1 MRTRADVGSMATTM
15 RRRLSDRTSG
25 VVGVVRRH
33 RPDYQ
38 LILFMGIL
46 VLIGL
51 IVLYAISPAR
61 TEMIN
66 ASGGNSLDAA
76 HFMQKQLLYLGVGL
90 AAFSFAAVVT
100 TSWWQRYTGIIL
112 LGGFGACLLL
122 AFLGLFLDDGSII
135 IKAGGATRWFNFG
148 IGSFQPAEFLKFGLL
163 LFIAGFLA
171 RRKQQGT
178 LNSMS
183 DTLLP
188 LAFVVGLA
196 ALFVIVFQK
205 DMGTGIT
212 MLGMV
217 TTMLIVAGLKLRLL
231 GLALISLLG
240 VGLLLIVTSPHRIA
254 RVATFLDPAAS
265 GEASSYH
272 ITQAAIALGSGG
284 LTGKGLGQS
293 IQAFGYLPE
302 AVNDSIFAILGETFG
317 FIGVV
322 VIIVIFFALLA
333 RVVKVMDHVVDP
345 TLRLIVAGVF
355 GLIATHVLVN
365 IGAMTGVFPLTG
377 VTLPFLSFGGTSL
390 LFTMLGLGLVFQIS
404 RYTTHSDLRNTEAT
418 HEGTQRRRGFGWSR
432 DTRTGRSKRA

>member
-1 MRTRADVGSMATTM
+1 MSPSSV
-15 RRRLSDRTSG
+15 RRRLSDRASG

-38 LILFMGIL
+38 LVLFMGIL
-46 VLIGL
+46 VLVGL
-51 IVLYAISPAR
+51 VVLYAISPAR

-76 HFMQKQLLYLGVGL
+76 HFMQKQLLYLAIGFV
-90 AAFSFAAVVT
+90 AFTFAAVVPT
-100 TSWWQRYTGIIL
+100 GWWQKRSSMIL
-112 LGGFGACLLL
+112 LVGFGACLLL
-122 AFLGLFLDDGSII
+122 AFLGLFLDKGII
-135 IKAGGATRWFNFG
+135 IEAGGATRWFNFG
-148 IGSFQPAEFLKFGLL
+148 IVSFQPAELLKFGLL
-163 LFIAGFLA
+163 LFVASFLA
-171 RRKQQGT
+171 RRIQSGT
-178 LNSMS
+178 LNNVSE
-183 DTLLP
+183 TLFP
-188 LAFVVGLA
+188 LAFVIGLA

-212 MLGMV
+212 MLGMIA
-217 TTMLIVAGLKLRLL
+217 TMLLVAGMKARLL
-231 GLALISLLG
+231 GLSLITLVG
-240 VGLLLIVTSPHRIA
+240 AGLLLIITSPHRIA
-254 RVATFLDPAAS
+254 RVTTFLNPAAS
-265 GEASSYH
+265 DESSYH

-293 IQAFGYLPE
+293 VQAFGYLPE

-322 VIIVIFFALLA
+322 VIIVIFFALLK
-333 RVVKVMDHVVDP
+333 RIIKVMDHVVDP

-404 RYTTHSDLRNTEAT
+404 RYTTHSDIRKAEAT
-418 HEGTQRRRGFGWSR
+418 DESTQRRRGFGGSR
-432 DTRTGRSKRA
+432 DTRTGRPKRA